1 MTSSSLNH
9 EINEVD
15 FALCRAMLYS
25 ALALGFHIPTDETI
39 KRLGSEEGSEALGEA
54 AQLLESYH
62 GSDLCSAVRALN
74 SKQQPLPVL
83 LSSFAR
89 LFGHTARGAVSPY
102 ETEYG
107 SEALFQ
113 QPHDLGDLQGF
124 YLAFGLTLNAV
135 EHERADHISC
145 ECEFL
150 SFLAVKEAYALEKGD
165 PSMLEVVRKATLLFL
180 QDHLARFGPA
190 FARKL
195 SREDAGGFYGI
206 LGNLCLKFVTLECQ
220 RLNVPLGLE
229 SLELRPAMDDRIP
242 MACGNGL
249 ECAALPGA
257 FDPERLAED

>member
-1 MTSSSLNH
+1 M
-9 EINEVD
+9 EIRQIQRDLSEAD

-25 ALALGFHIPTDETI
+25 ALALGFHIPTDETM

-62 GSDLCSAVRALN
+62 GPDLCSAVRALN
-74 SKQQPLPVL
+74 SKHQALPAL

-113 QPHDLGDLQGF
+113 QPHDLGDLKGF
-124 YLAFGLTLNAV
+124 YLAFGLTLNAK

-150 SFLAVKEAYALEKGD
+150 SFLAMKEAYALENRD
-165 PSMLEVVRKATLLFL
+165 PSMLEEVRKATRLFL
-180 QDHLARFGPA
+180 QDHLARFAPA

-195 SREDAGGFYGI
+195 YGEDAGGFYGV
-206 LGNLCLKFVTLECQ
+206 LGNLCLKFVTWECQ

-229 SLELRPAMDDRIP
+229 SLELRPATDDRIP
-242 MACGNGL
+242 MACGNAL
-249 ECAALPGA
+249 ECAAMPGA
-257 FDPERLAED
+257 LDPEEA